1 MSKSG
6 TFMEAEL
13 VMHFE
18 EERIAELVMKALAP
32 DNEPL
37 PKGLSIEMRR
47 EGNAVIF
54 KILCSRSVKSLLA
67 TLDDILAMS
76 ILTLKCLKVTS
87 K

>member
-1 MSKSG
+1 MSKSDIS
-6 TFMEAEL
+6 MEAEL

-18 EERIAELVMKALAP
+18 EEGIAELVMKALAP

>member
-1 MSKSG
+1 
-6 TFMEAEL
+6 
-13 VMHFE
+13 MHFE

-37 PKGLSIEMRR
+37 PKGLSIEMHR